1 MGQILN
7 GHWSPYLVGMG
18 IGILGLLTFLISR
31 KPIGCSTAYARSSGM
46 LARFFFGPR
55 IEGQPYYRE
64 FLPVVDW
71 EWMFVLGIVI
81 GAYLSALVSNDF
93 QWQIVPYAWSQ
104 TFGAAAGLR
113 LIVALAG
120 GAILGFGARWA
131 NGCTSGHGISG
142 TMQLA
147 VSSWISVIFFFIAGI
162 LSAHFLYYVL
172 GR

>member
-1 MGQILN
+1 MGHILN
-7 GHWSPYLVGMG
+7 GDWSPYLVGIG

-31 KPIGCSTAYARSSGM
+31 KPIGCSTAYARTSGM
-46 LARFFFGPR
+46 IARIFLGPR
-55 IEGQPYYRE
+55 VVGQPYYRE

-81 GAYLSALVSNDF
+81 GAFISGLFSNDL
-93 QWQIVPYAWSQ
+93 QWQVVPDTWAR
-104 TFGAAAGLR
+104 TFGAGVGLR

-120 GAILGFGARWA
+120 GILLGFGARWA

-147 VSSWISVIFFFIAGI
+147 ISSWISVIFFFITGI
-162 LSAHFLYYVL
+162 LSAHFLYYVV